1 MRSAR
6 STPAGEFPVKVHGAG
21 SLLQAARDG
30 DYDTAKKC
38 LKTSV
43 FKRGEDVN
51 GRDDRDCTAL
61 HYAVKISQ
69 LKMTKLLLDKGADI
83 QAEDKHGW
91 SVLHYAV
98 RYGNNEMTQY
108 LIETGADIHAKEKRG
123 WNVLHLAARN
133 GQAEKA
139 RLLLENGVDVHECQ
153 TSGWNSLHLAVRYG
167 QPDTISTL
175 LEYGINID
183 AENQGW
189 TALQLAALN
198 GHMDIVSILLN
209 KGANSSILN
218 RERKTALDI
227 AREEGHDKIAAIIIE
242 TEFQG
247 NNPDLPSP
255 PPSPKP
261 PPTAPPIEEFGRRSP
276 DGAGG
281 VADTFDQWKLKL
293 HQDLENISNDDSS
306 SDKSNMGENESE
318 GDGRITWKSF
328 EEEKLELLQQ
338 LEKARLKEVTRISE
352 EIQKREDKFYQTD
365 QRSKKQQKLL
375 ETQIDNM
382 RNNLPTAEESCRLK
396 YKNLKED
403 ITQISA
409 LLENN
414 EAEGELIEH
423 LQSLQII
430 TDYCEATR
438 QKKEVLDQ
446 LSRVHQEERHEL
458 EAIKREK
465 YHEIEV
471 CEVDSKREVEK
482 IHKRI
487 GILEE
492 EIVLISSE
500 QVKKERKHR
509 EIILRLKEDL
519 VKAEKQKVISQNEE
533 DEDQFACPVC
543 LEVLR
548 PPLRIFQ
555 CPEGHILCENCKEN
569 PAIVHCPQCRVPLES
584 NCSRNRALEEVAR
597 NFFPPN
603 TTTDM

>member
-1 MRSAR
+1 MRSSR
-6 STPAGEFPVKVHGAG
+6 STPAGEFPVKIPGVGA
-21 SLLQAARDG
+21 LLQAARDG
-30 DYDTAKKC
+30 DFDSAKKC
-38 LKTSV
+38 LKNSV
-43 FKRGEDVN
+43 FKKSEDVN
-51 GRDDRDCTAL
+51 ARDDRECTAL
-61 HYAVKISQ
+61 HYAVKISH
-69 LKMTKLLLDKGADI
+69 LRLTKLLLDKGALV

-98 RYGNNEMTQY
+98 RYGNLEVTQY
-108 LIETGADIHAKEKRG
+108 LIEQGADIHAREKRG
-123 WNVLHLAARN
+123 WNILHLAARN

-139 RLLLENGVDVHECQ
+139 RLLLENGIDVHECQ

-218 RERKTALDI
+218 KERKTALDI
-227 AREEGHDKIAAIIIE
+227 AREEGHEKIAAIIIE

-255 PPSPKP
+255 PPSPTP
-261 PPTAPPIEEFGRRSP
+261 PSAPPIEAFSSSSSP
-276 DGAGG
+276 EAGAG
-281 VADTFDQWKLKL
+281 VLDTFDQWKIKL
-293 HQDLENISNDDSS
+293 QKDLEKISNDDSS
-306 SDKSNMGENESE
+306 SDKAVSE
-318 GDGRITWKSF
+318 IDQNDDGRITWKSF

-352 EIQKREDKFYQTD
+352 EIQKREDKHYHGD
-365 QRSKKQQKLL
+365 SRCKKQQKLL
-375 ETQIDNM
+375 ETQIDNLKDS
-382 RNNLPTAEESCRLK
+382 LPNAEESSRLK
-396 YKNLKED
+396 YKTLKED

-409 LLENN
+409 LIENN
-414 EAEGELIEH
+414 IAEGEIIEH
-423 LQSLQII
+423 LQSLQI
-430 TDYCEATR
+430 YSNHCEATS
-438 QKKEVLDQ
+438 QKREVLDH
-446 LSRVHQEERHEL
+446 LAKVHQEEKEEL

-465 YHEIEV
+465 YHELEMS
-471 CEVDSKREVEK
+471 EVDSKREIEK
-482 IHKRI
+482 ISKRMR
-487 GILEE
+487 ILED
-492 EIVLISSE
+492 EISLLKTE
-500 QVKKERKHR
+500 QSKKERKHK
-509 EIILRLKEDL
+509 ESIIKLKEEL
-519 VKAEKQKVISQNEE
+519 VKAEKQRVVAQNEE

-543 LEVLR
+543 LELLR

-569 PAIVHCPQCRVPLES
+569 PAIVHCPQCRMPLER

-597 NFFPPN
+597 NYFPAN
-603 TTTDM
+603 TTTDL